1 MNRLCDVKV
10 WIILGIIL
18 GFVLGFDH
26 PDAPTMLMITLL
38 IQMTLALQGLK
49 FDFGELKHDMKG
61 MLFCVLLCFG
71 LNTAITLISG
81 LLFIDDTSLWYGWV
95 MLSAVPCAI
104 SCMTMAFYMKG
115 DLKLGMLGFAAIYV
129 VALGL
134 TPFITHVLMGE
145 AASWTKILEYVVLF
159 VVIPVII
166 DIPLNKVTIPPKL
179 KHMTLN
185 VVILIMVFISV
196 GFRRDYIIDN
206 PDVALL
212 LMAVNVAR
220 IFGVSLVMLY
230 MLKRIGCPRDKGI
243 VYISMATWRNSGLA
257 ATLCIIMFSATF
269 PNALLPA
276 VLSLL
281 VENVWFVFMQGY
293 FDKMWPEAE
302 SKPMNV

>member
-1 MNRLCDVKV
+1 MNRIFDVKV

-49 FDFGELKHDMKG
+49 FDFGEIKHDIKG
-61 MLFCVLLCFG
+61 MLLCVLLCFG
-71 LNTAITLISG
+71 LNTAITLLSG
-81 LLFIDDTSLWYGWV
+81 LLFIDDTSLWYGWI

-104 SCMTMAFYMKG
+104 SCMTMTFFMKG

-129 VALGL
+129 VALAL
-134 TPFITHVLMGE
+134 TPLITHVLMGE

-159 VVIPVII
+159 VVIPALIN
-166 DIPLNKVTIPPKL
+166 IPLNRITIPPKL
-179 KHMTLN
+179 KVITLN

-206 PDVALL
+206 PHVALL
-212 LMAVNVAR
+212 LMVVNIAR
-220 IFGVSLVMLY
+220 IFVVSLAMLY
-230 MLKRIGCPRDKGI
+230 VLKRIGCPRDKGI
-243 VYISMATWRNSGLA
+243 VFISMGTWRNSGLA
-257 ATLCIIMFSATF
+257 ATLCIIMFSTTF

-293 FDKMWPEAE
+293 FDKMWPASDTE
-302 SKPMNV
+302 PMNS